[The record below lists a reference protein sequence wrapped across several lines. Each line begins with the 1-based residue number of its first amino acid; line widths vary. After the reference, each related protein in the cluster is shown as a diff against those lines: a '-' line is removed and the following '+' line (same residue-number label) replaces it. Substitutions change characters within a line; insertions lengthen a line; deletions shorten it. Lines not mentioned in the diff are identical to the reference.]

1 MVGAAH
7 AAGGVGD
14 VHHQPIGH
22 GAALGLRFLHR
33 KVHTKTGA
41 AGAAAEARVDRVGQ
55 NVEMVFEGC
64 QTQCLATGKDGMW
77 GEAAVQATPF
87 ASHLEC

>member
-7 AAGGVGD
+7 AARGGGD
-14 VHHQPIGH
+14 VHHQPMGH
-22 GAALGLRFLHR
+22 AAALGLRFLHG

-41 AGAAAEARVDRVGQ
+41 AGAAAESGVGRVGHDAK
-55 NVEMVFEGC
+55 MVFGGC